1 MAKMPAASA
10 APPPDMGDD
19 TDTEQTDGAAGADDQ
34 GDDEPVVI
42 CTVMGHKDG
51 SFTLIQGDED
61 DSEEGGEGDEAAAGA
76 APAPGAAGGEEGA
89 QDQGQSFT
97 DVGSLLKG
105 VMESVKEFQSE
116 SGGSSDQQN
125 FEAGFAGA
133 DSTGPASPPMPGAK
147 AA

>member
-10 APPPDMGDD
+10 APPPDMSVD
-19 TDTEQTDGAAGADDQ
+19 TDADQTDMAGADDQ
-34 GDDEPVVI
+34 GEGDDADEPVVI

-51 SFTLIQGDED
+51 SFSLIKGDED
-61 DSEEGGEGDEAAAGA
+61 DAEEGGEGAEGA
-76 APAPGAAGGEEGA
+76 APMPGAAGGESGA
-89 QDQGQSFT
+89 EDQGQSFT
-97 DVGSLLKG
+97 SLGDLLKG

-133 DSTGPASPPMPGAK
+133 DTTGPAAPPSPAPK
-147 AA
+147 Y